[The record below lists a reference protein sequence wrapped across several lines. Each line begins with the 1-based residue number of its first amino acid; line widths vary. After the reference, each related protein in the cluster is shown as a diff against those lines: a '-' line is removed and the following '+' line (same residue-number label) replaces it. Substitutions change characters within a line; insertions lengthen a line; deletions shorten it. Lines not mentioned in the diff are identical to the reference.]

1 MLSSED
7 QYETVMPK
15 PSLPKPPV
23 AAGVRTL
30 AACLRN
36 STRPPDAPSPLGVCC
51 VGDAAFLPHSYA
63 LLALPHSYALLA
75 LRRIDARL
83 AFAPVALTASDR
95 KQRAASLDADVRAL
109 FTPMA

>member
-15 PSLPKPPV
+15 PSLPEPAV
-23 AAGVRTL
+23 AAGVPML

-36 STRPPDAPSPLGVCC
+36 STQPPDAPAPLAVCW

-63 LLALPHSYALLA
+63 LLAL
-75 LRRIDARL
+75 RRIDAHL

-95 KQRAASLDADVRAL
+95 KPLAASLDAEVRAL